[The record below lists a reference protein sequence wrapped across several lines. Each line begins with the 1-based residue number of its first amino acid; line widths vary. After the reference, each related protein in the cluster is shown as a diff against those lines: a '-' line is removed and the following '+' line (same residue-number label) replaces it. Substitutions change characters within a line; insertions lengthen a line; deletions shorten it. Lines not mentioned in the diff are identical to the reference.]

1 MSFLTKVATSFEN
14 KETNIM
20 YPNKHASKFK
30 GYKYN
35 HSMSHQLQSQTL
47 NHEH

>member
-1 MSFLTKVATSFEN
+1 MSSLTKVAASFGN

-20 YPNKHASKFK
+20 YSNKHASKFK

-47 NHEH
+47 NQEY